1 MPGGPFTEQYIDLL
15 YQPFFAPDGV
25 TVTGIFA
32 QGQDVTEIHKA
43 NLALQEAD
51 KRKDAFLSML
61 AHELRNPLAPI
72 SAAAEIL
79 GLSSGN
85 PTRVL
90 HTSQVI
96 RRQVKHMT
104 GLVDDLLD
112 VSRVTSGLVVLDNV
126 AVDVN
131 VVVSDAMEQ
140 MRSNFEKRNQE
151 HYVLHTDAAIHVCGD
166 HKRLVQV
173 LANLLGNASKYT
185 KEFGTISVEIK
196 AHDETVEISVSDNG
210 IGMDRESIPQMFEL
224 FAQGRRSSDRSE
236 GGLGLGL
243 SLVKHLVELHGGKV
257 DATSLG
263 IGLGSRFTISLP
275 VVAAPATVD
284 VPQCL
289 EKSVLSHT
297 SMRILLV
304 DDNVDAVESLSAIF
318 ETLGHQVKTAYNA
331 TYAMESARV
340 NDFDACVLDIG
351 LPDIDGYELVRKLR
365 EIASMRNTFI
375 IALSGYGQEQDK
387 ILAKEAGFDYYLV
400 KPAIATDILCLIHER
415 IENKT
420 IRK

>member
-1 MPGGPFTEQYIDLL
+1 
-15 YQPFFAPDGV
+15 
-25 TVTGIFA
+25 VTGIFA

-43 NLALQEAD
+43 NLALKEAD

-79 GLSSGN
+79 GLSSDN
-85 PTRVL
+85 PMRVL

-140 MRSNFEKRNQE
+140 MRPNFEKRNQE
-151 HYVLHTDAAIHVCGD
+151 HYVLHTEAAIHVCGD

-185 KEFGTISVEIK
+185 KEFGTISVEIN
-196 AHDETVEISVSDNG
+196 ANDENVEISVSDNG
-210 IGMDRESIPQMFEL
+210 IGMDCESIPQMFEL

-275 VVAAPATVD
+275 VVAAPFTIDIA
-284 VPQCL
+284 QCL
-289 EKSVLSHT
+289 EKPDLPRT
-297 SMRILLV
+297 PMKILLV
-304 DDNVDAVESLSAIF
+304 DDNVDAVESLGAIF
-318 ETLGHQVKTAYNA
+318 ETLGHQIKTAYGA
-331 TYAMESARV
+331 VSAMELSEA

-351 LPDIDGYELVRKLR
+351 LPDIDGYELVGR
-365 EIASMRNTFI
+365 MRGMPAMKTTFI

-387 ILAKEAGFDYYLV
+387 VLAKEAGFDHYLV
-400 KPAIATDILCLIHER
+400 KPAIATDILCLLHDR
-415 IENKT
+415 IKNKK
-420 IRK
+420 IQK